1 MLVLDDNLETKGTI
15 NSFWITSQ
23 VNSNFN
29 VNSKSKT
36 KSKKNLKYKCNI
48 VKNNISNEKTEKTKK
63 NPRNPR

>member
-15 NSFWITSQ
+15 NSFWINSH

-29 VNSKSKT
+29 LYSKSKT